1 MKADDEKRRRA
12 PGETQRLRAPD
23 LEKMAAGM
31 RLFLEGC
38 GVDLDDP
45 NVRETPRRV
54 AKAWAEEF
62 LDGYD
67 LDPREVLGDFYEERQ
82 PAADEMVVVTSIDF
96 QSMCPHHLLP
106 YRGVAHVAY
115 LPAGK
120 IVGFSR
126 LARLVD
132 AFAHRLILQET
143 LAREVAEAI
152 RFELGSAG
160 AAVVLEAEQTCM
172 TTRGERRSSARAF
185 TEAFCGDFADRA
197 DLRERFVRRI
207 GASH

>member
-1 MKADDEKRRRA
+1 MAHDDSRDRRL
-12 PGETQRLRAPD
+12 PIGETRRIRPVDRDQ
-23 LEKMAAGM
+23 MAAGI
-31 RLFLEGC
+31 RLFLQGC

-45 NVRETPRRV
+45 NVRDTPYRV
-54 AKAWAEEF
+54 TEAWVEEF

-67 LDPREVLGDFYEERQ
+67 QDPREVLGDFYEERQ
-82 PAADEMVVVTSIDF
+82 PTADEMVVVTSIDF
-96 QSMCPHHLLP
+96 RSMCPHHLLP

-143 LAREVAEAI
+143 LAREVADSI
-152 RFELGSAG
+152 RRELDSRG

-172 TTRGERRSSARAF
+172 TLRGERRSSARAI
-185 TEAFCGDFADRA
+185 TEAFSGDFAERPE
-197 DLRERFVRRI
+197 LRERFVRRI
-207 GASH
+207 GAR

>member
-1 MKADDEKRRRA
+1 MPA
-12 PGETQRLRAPD
+12 PGETPRIRPPD
-23 LEKMAAGM
+23 REKMAEGV

-38 GVDLDDP
+38 GVDLSDP
-45 NVRETPRRV
+45 NVRETPERV
-54 AKAWAEEF
+54 ARAWAEEF

-67 LDPREVLGDFYEERQ
+67 KNAREVLGDFYEERK

-115 LPAGK
+115 LPSGR

-132 AFAHRLILQET
+132 ALGHRLILQET

-152 RFELGSAG
+152 RRELDSDG
-160 AAVVLEAEQTCM
+160 AAVLLEAEQTCM
-172 TTRGERRSSARAF
+172 TLRGERRAQARAL
-185 TEAFCGDFADRA
+185 TEAFTGAFAERA

-207 GASH
+207 GVAR

>member
-1 MKADDEKRRRA
+1 MPA
-12 PGETQRLRAPD
+12 PGETPRVRKPD
-23 LEKMAAGM
+23 LDKMAEGM

-38 GVDLDDP
+38 GVDLADP
-45 NVRETPRRV
+45 NVRDTPVRV
-54 AKAWAEEF
+54 ARAWAEEF

-67 LDPREVLGDFYEERQ
+67 KSPREVLGDFYEERK
-82 PAADEMVVVTSIDF
+82 PAADEMVVVTNIDF

-115 LPAGK
+115 LPAGR

-152 RFELGSAG
+152 RGELGSAG
-160 AAVVLEAEQTCM
+160 AAVMLEAEQTCM
-172 TTRGERRSSARAF
+172 TVRGERRSQARAI
-185 TEAFCGDFADRA
+185 TEAFSGDFADRA

-207 GASH
+207 GVAR

>member
-1 MKADDEKRRRA
+1 MHDDSRGRRA
-12 PGETQRLRAPD
+12 PGETPRIARPD
-23 LEKMAAGM
+23 PAKMAEGM
-31 RLFLEGC
+31 RIFLEGC
-38 GVDLDDP
+38 GVDLTDP
-45 NVRETPRRV
+45 NVRDTPERV

-67 LDPREVLGDFYEERQ
+67 RDPREVLGDFYEERK

-120 IVGFSR
+120 VVGFSR

-152 RFELGSAG
+152 RRELGSAG

-172 TTRGERRSSARAF
+172 TTRGERRSQARAY
-185 TEAFCGDFADRA
+185 TEAFCGEFAQRA

-207 GASH
+207 GGAR

>member
-1 MKADDEKRRRA
+1 MKDERRA
-12 PGETQRLRAPD
+12 PGETPRIAPPNPA
-23 LEKMAAGM
+23 KMAEGI

-38 GVDLDDP
+38 GVDLGDP
-45 NVRETPRRV
+45 NVKETPHRV
-54 AKAWAEEF
+54 AKAWSEEF

-67 LDPREVLGDFYEERQ
+67 RDPREVLGDFYEER
-82 PAADEMVVVTSIDF
+82 PPSADEMVMVSSIDF

-120 IVGFSR
+120 VVGFSR
-126 LARLVD
+126 VARLVD

-152 RFELGSAG
+152 RRELGSAG

-185 TEAFCGDFADRA
+185 TEAYCGDFAERP

-207 GASH
+207 GGPR